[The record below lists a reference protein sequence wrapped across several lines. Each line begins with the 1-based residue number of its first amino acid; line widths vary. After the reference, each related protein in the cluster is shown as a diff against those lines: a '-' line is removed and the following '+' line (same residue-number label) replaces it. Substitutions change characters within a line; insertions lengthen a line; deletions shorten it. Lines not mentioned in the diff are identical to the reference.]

1 MANGANEVHKY
12 LKSELENYIKSQYFG
27 KSPLLLST
35 VAGKLDDE
43 GELYQQP
50 YIESSPAYV
59 SVPNGIDNANI
70 PEWMRTFF
78 KKLADANLGVYT
90 APFKHQIN
98 ALETA
103 IEGKDLFVATGTG
116 SGKTECFMWPM
127 MAKLT
132 SEAGNTPET
141 WKQRGVRVVVMYPM
155 NALVSDQIS
164 RLRRLM
170 GDEQR
175 KFVNIFRE
183 TAGGNARRPQF
194 GMYTGRTPYPGSA
207 SDKHQD
213 RALADTLERMT
224 QPDSDEDKD
233 YYATLVKEG
242 KIPAKNNIAD
252 FIDELREGHHIP
264 NSEDAELI
272 TRFEMQNCCPDILIT
287 NYSMLEYMLFR
298 PRESSIWDSTKKWLQ
313 EDPNNKLLF
322 IIDEAHMYRGSAGG
336 EVSLLIRRLF
346 HRLDIGRDRVQFIL
360 TTASMPDA
368 TEDDKEAVR
377 NFAKALTA
385 ADAYSFTYLTGDR
398 EIIDMRNGI
407 AIPFTRYTA
416 VTPEQI
422 ESNDSSQL
430 TALNIFWKDIAGAPT
445 SFENNE
451 QLYNW
456 LYDHLTDYTDF
467 QKLFTACRG
476 TATSLHD
483 LAAEI
488 FPHEAHEAALNA
500 VSIMLSI
507 APLARNCK
515 GMVLFPARMHNWYRC
530 AKCSCVTAFPLND
543 CCPNCGSKDI
553 HLMDADALHALD
565 FWREPS
571 LAALHGA
578 PIRVIDTEEHT
589 AQLSFKD
596 QNNDM
601 WSKTEKYELRFQDLV
616 HGKESPVDIL
626 SSTTTMEVGI
636 DIGSLVAVGLRN
648 IPPMREN
655 YQQRAGRA
663 GRRGASLSTIV
674 TYCENGPH
682 DTLYFNNPAPMFRGD
697 PRRPWID
704 ITSEKLVQRHL
715 GMITLQDY
723 LKTIGSSLDS
733 MGAAEF
739 VDNKLDEFKVFLK
752 NYKVTDKILIP
763 DSYGGAADY
772 RVILSNG
779 LNQLKA
785 KKDAHPE
792 LYQVPNGVTTKS
804 KSLLDALYEEGIIPT
819 YSFPK
824 NVVSTYISDNKG
836 HTQYQVER
844 GLDVAIGEYA
854 PGRAIVVDKA
864 TYQIGGFYYPGSERR
879 KDTRT
884 RPARA
889 FIDDE
894 NYKKRVV
901 SCDECGWFGLRE
913 DDIKVC
919 PFCGNRSLTESLPM
933 LRPWGFAP
941 KDAKEIPVADL
952 DEQYSY
958 VQQPLYSTLPES
970 ETMENVA
977 GYKSLRMASR
987 TNQRI
992 IMVNKGAGG
1001 KGFMVC
1007 PDCGAAMPGD
1017 DPSVLEKVDRPYIT
1031 VPKFKCSHRDAENL
1045 NLGYDFVTDM
1055 LVLEISLDPNKVE
1068 TDRED
1073 NLWVNRAGQSL
1084 AETIRLVVSR
1094 ILDVEFTE
1102 LMTGYRVRKNQTG
1115 AYIDVYIYDSLSSG
1129 AGYAVAVASVM
1140 PEVLERAE
1148 ALLQGCDC
1156 ENACYNCLKHYR
1168 NQNVHGMLDRFA
1180 ALDLLNWAK
1189 DNSLAPM
1196 LSIDMQKKLLAPLGN
1211 VLKYADIILSANGD
1225 ELSVKKNLFHKAL
1238 KIYPAMWK
1246 KPEAKDT
1253 IYISDACVK
1262 YAKPSAVKKIIDGL

>member
-132 SEAGNTPET
+132 SEARNTPET

-445 SFENNE
+445 AFEKNE

-456 LYDHLTDYTDF
+456 LYNHLTDYTDF

-488 FPHEAHEAALNA
+488 FP
-500 VSIMLSI
+500 S
-507 APLARNCK
+507 
-515 GMVLFPARMHNWYRC
+515 
-530 AKCSCVTAFPLND
+530 
-543 CCPNCGSKDI
+543 
-553 HLMDADALHALD
+553 
-565 FWREPS
+565 
-571 LAALHGA
+571 
-578 PIRVIDTEEHT
+578 
-589 AQLSFKD
+589 
-596 QNNDM
+596 
-601 WSKTEKYELRFQDLV
+601 
-616 HGKESPVDIL
+616 
-626 SSTTTMEVGI
+626 
-636 DIGSLVAVGLRN
+636 
-648 IPPMREN
+648 
-655 YQQRAGRA
+655 
-663 GRRGASLSTIV
+663 
-674 TYCENGPH
+674 
-682 DTLYFNNPAPMFRGD
+682 
-697 PRRPWID
+697 
-704 ITSEKLVQRHL
+704 
-715 GMITLQDY
+715 
-723 LKTIGSSLDS
+723 
-733 MGAAEF
+733 
-739 VDNKLDEFKVFLK
+739 
-752 NYKVTDKILIP
+752 
-763 DSYGGAADY
+763 
-772 RVILSNG
+772 
-779 LNQLKA
+779 
-785 KKDAHPE
+785 
-792 LYQVPNGVTTKS
+792 
-804 KSLLDALYEEGIIPT
+804 
-819 YSFPK
+819 
-824 NVVSTYISDNKG
+824 
-836 HTQYQVER
+836 
-844 GLDVAIGEYA
+844 
-854 PGRAIVVDKA
+854 
-864 TYQIGGFYYPGSERR
+864 
-879 KDTRT
+879 
-884 RPARA
+884 
-889 FIDDE
+889 
-894 NYKKRVV
+894 
-901 SCDECGWFGLRE
+901 
-913 DDIKVC
+913 
-919 PFCGNRSLTESLPM
+919 
-933 LRPWGFAP
+933 
-941 KDAKEIPVADL
+941 
-952 DEQYSY
+952 
-958 VQQPLYSTLPES
+958 
-970 ETMENVA
+970 
-977 GYKSLRMASR
+977 
-987 TNQRI
+987 
-992 IMVNKGAGG
+992 
-1001 KGFMVC
+1001 
-1007 PDCGAAMPGD
+1007 
-1017 DPSVLEKVDRPYIT
+1017 
-1031 VPKFKCSHRDAENL
+1031 
-1045 NLGYDFVTDM
+1045 
-1055 LVLEISLDPNKVE
+1055 
-1068 TDRED
+1068 
-1073 NLWVNRAGQSL
+1073 
-1084 AETIRLVVSR
+1084 
-1094 ILDVEFTE
+1094 
-1102 LMTGYRVRKNQTG
+1102 
-1115 AYIDVYIYDSLSSG
+1115 
-1129 AGYAVAVASVM
+1129 
-1140 PEVLERAE
+1140 
-1148 ALLQGCDC
+1148 
-1156 ENACYNCLKHYR
+1156 
-1168 NQNVHGMLDRFA
+1168 
-1180 ALDLLNWAK
+1180 
-1189 DNSLAPM
+1189 
-1196 LSIDMQKKLLAPLGN
+1196 
-1211 VLKYADIILSANGD
+1211 
-1225 ELSVKKNLFHKAL
+1225 
-1238 KIYPAMWK
+1238 
-1246 KPEAKDT
+1246 
-1253 IYISDACVK
+1253 
-1262 YAKPSAVKKIIDGL
+1262 

>member
-385 ADAYSFTYLTGDR
+385 ADAYSFTY
-398 EIIDMRNGI
+398 
-407 AIPFTRYTA
+407 
-416 VTPEQI
+416 
-422 ESNDSSQL
+422 
-430 TALNIFWKDIAGAPT
+430 
-445 SFENNE
+445 
-451 QLYNW
+451 
-456 LYDHLTDYTDF
+456 
-467 QKLFTACRG
+467 
-476 TATSLHD
+476 
-483 LAAEI
+483 
-488 FPHEAHEAALNA
+488 
-500 VSIMLSI
+500 
-507 APLARNCK
+507 
-515 GMVLFPARMHNWYRC
+515 
-530 AKCSCVTAFPLND
+530 
-543 CCPNCGSKDI
+543 
-553 HLMDADALHALD
+553 
-565 FWREPS
+565 
-571 LAALHGA
+571 
-578 PIRVIDTEEHT
+578 
-589 AQLSFKD
+589 
-596 QNNDM
+596 
-601 WSKTEKYELRFQDLV
+601 
-616 HGKESPVDIL
+616 
-626 SSTTTMEVGI
+626 
-636 DIGSLVAVGLRN
+636 
-648 IPPMREN
+648 
-655 YQQRAGRA
+655 
-663 GRRGASLSTIV
+663 
-674 TYCENGPH
+674 
-682 DTLYFNNPAPMFRGD
+682 
-697 PRRPWID
+697 
-704 ITSEKLVQRHL
+704 
-715 GMITLQDY
+715 
-723 LKTIGSSLDS
+723 
-733 MGAAEF
+733 
-739 VDNKLDEFKVFLK
+739 
-752 NYKVTDKILIP
+752 
-763 DSYGGAADY
+763 
-772 RVILSNG
+772 
-779 LNQLKA
+779 
-785 KKDAHPE
+785 
-792 LYQVPNGVTTKS
+792 
-804 KSLLDALYEEGIIPT
+804 
-819 YSFPK
+819 
-824 NVVSTYISDNKG
+824 
-836 HTQYQVER
+836 
-844 GLDVAIGEYA
+844 
-854 PGRAIVVDKA
+854 
-864 TYQIGGFYYPGSERR
+864 
-879 KDTRT
+879 
-884 RPARA
+884 
-889 FIDDE
+889 
-894 NYKKRVV
+894 
-901 SCDECGWFGLRE
+901 
-913 DDIKVC
+913 
-919 PFCGNRSLTESLPM
+919 
-933 LRPWGFAP
+933 
-941 KDAKEIPVADL
+941 
-952 DEQYSY
+952 
-958 VQQPLYSTLPES
+958 
-970 ETMENVA
+970 
-977 GYKSLRMASR
+977 
-987 TNQRI
+987 
-992 IMVNKGAGG
+992 
-1001 KGFMVC
+1001 
-1007 PDCGAAMPGD
+1007 
-1017 DPSVLEKVDRPYIT
+1017 
-1031 VPKFKCSHRDAENL
+1031 
-1045 NLGYDFVTDM
+1045 
-1055 LVLEISLDPNKVE
+1055 
-1068 TDRED
+1068 
-1073 NLWVNRAGQSL
+1073 
-1084 AETIRLVVSR
+1084 
-1094 ILDVEFTE
+1094 
-1102 LMTGYRVRKNQTG
+1102 
-1115 AYIDVYIYDSLSSG
+1115 
-1129 AGYAVAVASVM
+1129 
-1140 PEVLERAE
+1140 
-1148 ALLQGCDC
+1148 
-1156 ENACYNCLKHYR
+1156 
-1168 NQNVHGMLDRFA
+1168 
-1180 ALDLLNWAK
+1180 
-1189 DNSLAPM
+1189 
-1196 LSIDMQKKLLAPLGN
+1196 
-1211 VLKYADIILSANGD
+1211 ADIILSANGD